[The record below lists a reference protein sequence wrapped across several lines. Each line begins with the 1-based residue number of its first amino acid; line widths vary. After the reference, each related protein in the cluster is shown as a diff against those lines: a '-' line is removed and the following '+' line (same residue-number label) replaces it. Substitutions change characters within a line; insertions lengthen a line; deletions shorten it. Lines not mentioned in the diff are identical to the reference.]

1 MHRGAIVGLGNV
13 ALKGHL
19 PAWQRSSEFQI
30 VAGLD
35 SEVGQRELFS
45 RALPEAVCANSFAE
59 LSEDLDFV
67 DICTPPHTHF
77 EIISDALE
85 RGWHVLCEK
94 PLVLETSQL
103 DRICQLAIE
112 KERVVF
118 TVHNWKFAPICR
130 KIAHLVGSA
139 AFGRIHHCDWQV
151 LRNGPSITTDAGNWR
166 LDPKKAGGG
175 ILVDHGWHAF
185 YLVREWLG
193 IEPCALRASLDNRK
207 YSELKVED
215 TAIVNM
221 KFSERGGFAPTARIF
236 LTWASPVRRNL
247 GTIEGSLA
255 RLTMEDDLL
264 TLMHH
269 DGRHESFR
277 FESRLSNGSH
287 HPDWFES
294 VAEEF
299 AGELN
304 DVSRR
309 GTNLRVARLC
319 LRLIEQAKA
328 SSRVKQFLPV

>member
-19 PAWQRSSEFQI
+19 PGWQRSSGFQI

-45 RALPEAVCANSFAE
+45 RALPEAICANSFAA
-59 LSEDLDFV
+59 LPQDLDFV

-77 EIISDALE
+77 EMISDALE

-94 PLVLETSQL
+94 PLVLDTRQL
-103 DRICQLAIE
+103 DRFVSLPRERTRGLYRPQLEICPDLPQDCSSRRKRCVWPDSSLRLASLAQ
-112 KERVVF
+112 RPLD
-118 TVHNWKFAPICR
+118 HDGCR
-130 KIAHLVGSA
+130 
-139 AFGRIHHCDWQV
+139 
-151 LRNGPSITTDAGNWR
+151 NWR
-166 LDPKKAGGG
+166 LDPKRRVAASWSIMAGMHSTWCGS
-175 ILVDHGWHAF
+175 GWESSH
-185 YLVREWLG
+185 V
-193 IEPCALRASLDNRK
+193 PCGLHLDNRK

-215 TAIVNM
+215 TAIVNI
-221 KFSERGGFAPTARIF
+221 KFSETGGFAPTARIF

-269 DGRHESFR
+269 DGRQESFR

-294 VAEEF
+294 VAGEF

-319 LRLIEQAKA
+319 LRLIEQAQA